1 MRWLFLLLLVLNV
14 FYAGWHQQEV
24 PRQPVEIQALALY
37 RGSQQDIRL
46 LSETA
51 PDAQLPVQSK
61 LAVEAPQA
69 RDCLYL
75 GGYPRLDALMPLE
88 QRLAQLGVK
97 AQAQVINGDQ
107 GGVHWLRIDAQSRRL
122 LDESALSS
130 LAREFNDLKHQI
142 MPCEGIATAE

>member
-14 FYAGWHQQEV
+14 FYAGWHQQEA
-24 PRQPVEIQALALY
+24 PQQPIEIQALSLY
-37 RGSQQDIRL
+37 KGNQQDIRL
-46 LSETA
+46 LSET
-51 PDAQLPVQSK
+51 PGAQLPTQ
-61 LAVEAPQA
+61 AAAAPV

-75 GGYPRLDALMPLE
+75 GGYPQLGALMPLE

-97 AQAQVINGDQ
+97 AQAYVINGDQ

-122 LDESALSS
+122 LDEVALGGLSQ
-130 LAREFNDLKHQI
+130 EFKDLKHQI

>member
-24 PRQPVEIQALALY
+24 PQRPVQIQALSLY
-37 RGSQQDIRL
+37 KGGQQDIRL
-46 LSETA
+46 LSETN
-51 PDAQLPVQSK
+51 PVAQVPAS
-61 LAVEAPQA
+61 AA

-75 GGYPRLDALMPLE
+75 GGYARLEALMPVE

-97 AQAQVINGDQ
+97 AQAHAINGDQ
-107 GGVHWLRIDAQSRRL
+107 GAVHWLRIDVQSRRL
-122 LDESALSS
+122 LDEPALSS
-130 LAREFNDLKHQI
+130 LSREFNDLKHQI

>member
-24 PRQPVEIQALALY
+24 PQRPVEIQALALY
-37 RGSQQDIRL
+37 KGSQQDIRL

-51 PDAQLPVQSK
+51 PGAQVLIPAS
-61 LAVEAPQA
+61 AQA
-69 RDCLYL
+69 TRDCLYI
-75 GGYPRLDALMPLE
+75 GGYSQLDALMPLE
-88 QRLAQLGVK
+88 QRLAQLGIK

-122 LDESALSS
+122 LDESALGS
-130 LAREFNDLKHQI
+130 LSQQFNDLKHQI